1 MDFDMIMYLRR
12 LALLTLLFTLSATAQ
27 QNEDTP
33 HFSLRDSV
41 VVVAN
46 RYAAPLARETNALTV
61 ISASAI
67 ERIADHSLLEAV
79 AWETPSAFLAD
90 TRLGGFGVGTAGT
103 GMLSLRGMG
112 GKPNTGVAVMIDG
125 HPDFMGIFGHP
136 LPDVYGMDEVERV
149 DVLLGPAS
157 TVFGSSA
164 MGGVVNIVSRS
175 ALRNSTRVSVE
186 GGSWNTYAASAG
198 VSRRFGDHGLQLS
211 VTHSHSDGHVPQS
224 DFTGSRVQGSWDWRL
239 SDKWQLSLR
248 GRYVPYSFDDP
259 TRTGDPVGLGS
270 YGDIQRGMGQIVL
283 RNNGGVLSGSTQAHA
298 NLGHHE
304 FFDGFVSDDRSLGVS
319 TYQQWRAG
327 ERLSIAGG
335 SDFLH
340 YGGTT
345 NLDGEEHLL
354 SSFGVYAL
362 GMYSVTNWLHL
373 RAGLRWQQHSLGLDG
388 LSPTLGLSVLPLDG
402 LRLYA
407 SMQSG
412 FRHPT
417 LRELYL
423 FPSSDPTLTEEYS
436 SGYEAGFEYALP
448 KGSLRFAAF
457 RTSVTDLITTVPNPT
472 PPPPVRFRNALGAEQ
487 WGLEASLRW
496 RLLPFLRAQLAWSK
510 LEPDE
515 ITAFNPAQQF
525 KYLFFADAGPL
536 RATLAGQYVHG
547 LFAGDRSTLPMPDY
561 HVLDLTVSWRFP
573 WIEVFVKG
581 RNVLDRRY
589 AVLPGYPAPGA
600 HAVVGLR
607 FALED

>member
-1 MDFDMIMYLRR
+1 MITSYRR

-27 QNEDTP
+27 QNEDAP

-46 RYAAPLARETNALTV
+46 RYTSPLARETNALTV

-67 ERIADHSLLEAV
+67 ERISDHSLLEAV

-175 ALRNSTRVSVE
+175 ALRNSMRVSVE
-186 GGSWNTYAASAG
+186 AGSWNTYAASAG

-211 VTHSHSDGHVPQS
+211 VAHSRSDGHVPQS
-224 DFTGSRVQGSWDWRL
+224 DFTGSRVQGSWDWRM
-239 SDKWQLSLR
+239 SDEWQLSLR

-259 TRTGDPVGLGS
+259 TRTSDPAGLGT

-283 RNNGGVLSGSTQAHA
+283 RNNGAVLTGSTQAHA

-327 ERLSIAGG
+327 ERFSVAAG
-335 SDFLH
+335 SDFLQ

-362 GMYSVTNWLHL
+362 GMYSVTDWLHL

-388 LSPTLGLSVLPLDG
+388 LSPTLGLSVLPIDG
-402 LRLYA
+402 LRVYA

-436 SGYEAGFEYALP
+436 AGYEAGFEYALP

-472 PPPPVRFRNALGAEQ
+472 PPPPVSFRNALEAEQ
-487 WGLEASLRW
+487 WGLEAALRW
-496 RLLPFLRAQLAWSK
+496 RILPFLRTQLTWST

-525 KYLFFADAGPL
+525 KYQLFADAGAL

-547 LFAGDRSTLPMPDY
+547 LFAGDKSTLPMPDY
-561 HVLDLTVSWRFP
+561 HLLDLTMSWRFP
-573 WIEVFVKG
+573 WIELFVKG
-581 RNVLDRRY
+581 RNILDRRY
-589 AVLPGYPAPGA
+589 AILPGYPAPGA
-600 HAVVGLR
+600 HVVAGLR
-607 FALED
+607 YTLED